1 MYDYLIAMQITT
13 IILRQILQLTQ
24 VKRIHSRH
32 YVDFLLGFQSR
43 ISLPVIRRYRHWK
56 EKNVEHVARLNVIP
70 VRISFGKGSI
80 CIVTKSIFTPSE
92 IVKCARNRVDLQRI

>member
-56 EKNVEHVARLNVIP
+56 EKKCRT
-70 VRISFGKGSI
+70 
-80 CIVTKSIFTPSE
+80 CSE
-92 IVKCARNRVDLQRI
+92 IERYSRENIIRKGINLHSYEINIYAV